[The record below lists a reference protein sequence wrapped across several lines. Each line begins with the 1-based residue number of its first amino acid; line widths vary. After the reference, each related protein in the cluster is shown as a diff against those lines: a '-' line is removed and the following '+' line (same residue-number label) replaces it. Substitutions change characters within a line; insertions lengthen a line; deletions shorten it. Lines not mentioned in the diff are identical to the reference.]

1 MSRSERT
8 ERLYIVL
15 VALHSFA
22 VGLALVTAPE
32 WSLRFGG
39 WEEGGVHFFIRQ
51 GGVFHFVVA
60 AGYLIEH
67 FLYRGIVL
75 LVLAKTAAFV
85 FLLAATF
92 VADSPWLVP
101 LSACADGLMGLLALL
116 VHHWARRSRNT

>member
-1 MSRSERT
+1 MSRSEQL

-22 VGLALVTAPE
+22 VGLVLVIAPE

-39 WEEGGVHFFIRQ
+39 WEEGGVHFFIWQ

-75 LVLAKTAAFV
+75 LVLAKTSAFV
-85 FLLAATF
+85 FLLAATLL
-92 VADSPWLVP
+92 ADSPWLVP
-101 LSACADGLMGLLALL
+101 FSAFADGVMGLTAVL
-116 VHHWARRSRNT
+116 VHRWTRRSRRE